1 MAFWKSL
8 VGYMT
13 GASYRQEGVQLGAPA
28 SYASSPSVP
37 INTDIALQLSAVWA
51 CARLKAE
58 TVGSMALNVYKVD
71 SNGVKTPDRQ
81 HPLSV
86 MFGGKVNRW
95 QTKQEFFETITFQLV
110 LHGNAYALK
119 QYGTKGQLVG
129 LIPLMA
135 EQMQVSLKENG
146 ARVYKYTENG
156 KTVEYSEE
164 KIWHTKLFGNGII
177 GLSPLEYAR
186 NSIGVGVAAEKSVG
200 KIYKNGGKPSGV
212 LTYDKVLN
220 EQQRKSVRENLSDL
234 SASDSE
240 RLFVLE
246 AGMKFEQV
254 SLSPQDIELLQS
266 RRFQIEDIARFF
278 NVPSVLINDMSAST
292 AWGSGI
298 EKIVQGWYK
307 LGLRPYL
314 ERYEA
319 SIKANLFSPEDRA
332 QYDIE
337 FDFKSLLRPDFYDRV
352 KAGKE
357 GVQGGLITPNEWRLE
372 EGMPS
377 LDGGDSLLVQQ
388 QMIKLENVGQN
399 TGVVPNG

>member
-13 GASYRQEGVQLGAPA
+13 GASYRQSGVQSGIPA

-37 INTDIALQLSAVWA
+37 VNTDIALQLSAVWA
-51 CARLKAE
+51 CAKLISE
-58 TVGSMALNVYKVD
+58 TVASMPINFYRVD
-71 SNGVKTPDRQ
+71 SAGIRTPDRT
-81 HPLSV
+81 HALAKLFS
-86 MFGGKVNRW
+86 GKTNRW
-95 QTKQEFFETITFQLV
+95 QTKQEYFETITLQKV
-110 LHGNAYALK
+110 VQGNSYSLK
-119 QYGTKGQLVG
+119 QFGTSGQLVG
-129 LIPLMA
+129 LLPLMA
-135 EQMQVSLKENG
+135 EQMEVRLKEDG
-146 ARVYKYTENG
+146 SKVYRYTENA
-156 KTVEYSEE
+156 KTIEYSED
-164 KIWHTKLFGNGII
+164 KIWHNMLFGNGII
-177 GLSPLEYAR
+177 GLSPLSYAR

-212 LTYDKVLN
+212 LTFDKVLT
-220 EQQRKSVRENLSDL
+220 EAQRKSVRENLSDL
-234 SASDSE
+234 AAGDAD

-246 AGMKFEQV
+246 HGMKFEQV
-254 SLSPQDIELLQS
+254 ALSPQDIELLSS

-278 NVPSVLINDMSAST
+278 GVPSVLVNDMSAAT
-292 AWGSGI
+292 AWGTGI

-319 SIKANLFSPEDRA
+319 SIKANLFTAEER
-332 QYDIE
+332 QVYDIE

-352 KAGKE
+352 KAGKD

-372 EGMPS
+372 EGMQP

-388 QMIKLENVGQN
+388 QMVKLENVGQS
-399 TGVVPNG
+399 TGVVNE

>member
-1 MAFWKSL
+1 
-8 VGYMT
+8 
-13 GASYRQEGVQLGAPA
+13 
-28 SYASSPSVP
+28 
-37 INTDIALQLSAVWA
+37 
-51 CARLKAE
+51 
-58 TVGSMALNVYKVD
+58 
-71 SNGVKTPDRQ
+71 
-81 HPLSV
+81 
-86 MFGGKVNRW
+86 
-95 QTKQEFFETITFQLV
+95 
-110 LHGNAYALK
+110 
-119 QYGTKGQLVG
+119 
-129 LIPLMA
+129 LMA
-135 EQMQVSLKENG
+135 EQMEVSLKENG

-372 EGMPS
+372 EGMQS
-377 LDGGDSLLVQQ
+377 LEGGDSLLVQQ